1 MEFGSPIMKPILITL
16 SLFISFNVSASEYM
30 CSDYKTLFSSIRSN
44 TNQPSYEEVTRG
56 EFIQIITKRTKVK
69 VRIINKED
77 LSFEE
82 YHLEIEDY
90 NPRTY
95 LDTGPSFLATLDG
108 DRIPLAS
115 GVSNGNGYINLL
127 FNKPKGYFH
136 LVLGKINWI
145 SEFYFG
151 TCKEMKKG

>member
-44 TNQPSYEEVTRG
+44 TNQPSYEEVTSE

-77 LSFEE
+77 LSFKE

-90 NPRTY
+90 SPRTQLGY
-95 LDTGPSFLATLDG
+95 GPSFLATLDG
-108 DRIPLAS
+108 DHIAS

-127 FNKPKGYFH
+127 FNKPKRHFH
-136 LVLGKINWI
+136 LVLGKINGI